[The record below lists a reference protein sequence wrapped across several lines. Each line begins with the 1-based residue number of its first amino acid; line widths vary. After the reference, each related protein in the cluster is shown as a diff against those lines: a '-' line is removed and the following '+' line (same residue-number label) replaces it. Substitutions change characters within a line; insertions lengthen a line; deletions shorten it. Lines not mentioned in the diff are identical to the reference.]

1 MLYKNIPAKDFKN
14 YIIYIDEI
22 SSFLKDL
29 TQNTTLRDKLK
40 ICYEILMKM
49 IKNCHKLILSDAKI
63 TDNVINLIR
72 TRPSE
77 KALYIENLYKKYQDV
92 PAVRIRDEILYLMEM
107 IEHVKTSNYF
117 LAASDSCTTITK

>member
-1 MLYKNIPAKDFKN
+1 MFSYQNISNSPQSIYENLICCVNSIMLYKNIPAKDFKN

-49 IKNCHKLILSDAKI
+49 IKNCHK
-63 TDNVINLIR
+63 
-72 TRPSE
+72 
-77 KALYIENLYKKYQDV
+77 
-92 PAVRIRDEILYLMEM
+92 
-107 IEHVKTSNYF
+107 
-117 LAASDSCTTITK
+117 